1 MAQNGYTDQQN
12 TPEDQDRSPWSDSYL
27 FFSQREK
34 KDKEE
39 KYLNQF
45 YNYQGYFLAYTKN
58 LNIQSLRKQRTQSKI
73 EACGAAEMIQQPRAH
88 TAHP

>member
-1 MAQNGYTDQQN
+1 MIRIHLKTKIEVHDPTATC
-12 TPEDQDRSPWSDSYL
+12 
-27 FFSQREK
+27 FFHKEEK

-39 KYLNQF
+39 KNLNQF

>member
-12 TPEDQDRSPWSDSYL
+12 IPEDQDRSPWSDSYL

-39 KYLNQF
+39 KNLNQF

-58 LNIQSLRKQRTQSKI
+58 
-73 EACGAAEMIQQPRAH
+73 
-88 TAHP
+88 